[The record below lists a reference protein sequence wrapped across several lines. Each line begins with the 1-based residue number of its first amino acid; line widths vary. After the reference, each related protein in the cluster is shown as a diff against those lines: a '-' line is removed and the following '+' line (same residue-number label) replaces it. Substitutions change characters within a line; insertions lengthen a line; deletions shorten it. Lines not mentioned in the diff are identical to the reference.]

1 MADQDTDNGAIE
13 NDDAAFEARI
23 VSQYIRDLS
32 FESPSIDRA
41 LDGPGENPNLELEV
55 NVNARSMRNN
65 MFQSEIEF
73 KAHAVDDGG
82 TIYQLEATYGGVFQV
97 GPVPREALE
106 PFLLVNCP
114 SMLFPFPAPA
124 GRRSDPRGRLPALVP
139 RSDRLRRTLC
149 EPQAARGGRGPR
161 RRQCHELRCVRPAA
175 GPRAFPRDRIECGPT
190 RQSGRMVPSSSER
203 P

>member
-1 MADQDTDNGAIE
+1 MAEQETDNTAIE

-23 VSQYIRDLS
+23 ISQYIRDLS

-41 LDGPGENPNLELEV
+41 LEGPRKNPNLELEV
-55 NVNARSMRNN
+55 NVNARSMRDS

-97 GPVPREALE
+97 GPLPREALE

-114 SMLFPFPAPA
+114 SMLFPF
-124 GRRSDPRGRLPALVP
+124 
-139 RSDRLRRTLC
+139 LRRLVADLTR
-149 EPQAARGGRGPR
+149 EGGFPPLFLDPIDFGALYVN
-161 RRQCHELRCVRPAA
+161 RRQLLESQPP
-175 GPRAFPRDRIECGPT
+175 GGDNP
-190 RQSGRMVPSSSER
+190 MN
-203 P
+203 

>member
-1 MADQDTDNGAIE
+1 MADQERDNGAVQNE
-13 NDDAAFEARI
+13 EATFEARI

-55 NVNARSMRNN
+55 NVNARSMREG

-97 GPVPREALE
+97 GPSPREALE

-114 SMLFPFPAPA
+114 SMLFPF
-124 GRRSDPRGRLPALVP
+124 
-139 RSDRLRRTLC
+139 LRRLVADLTREGGFPPLFLD
-149 EPQAARGGRGPR
+149 PIDFGALYVNRKQRGEG
-161 RRQCHELRCVRPAA
+161 
-175 GPRAFPRDRIECGPT
+175 
-190 RQSGRMVPSSSER
+190 QSSTTGDLLN
-203 P
+203 

>member
-1 MADQDTDNGAIE
+1 MAEQDTDNTAIE

-23 VSQYIRDLS
+23 ISQYIRDLS

-41 LDGPGENPNLELEV
+41 LEGPRKNPNLELEV
-55 NVNARSMRNN
+55 NVNARSMRDS

-97 GPVPREALE
+97 GPLPREALE

-114 SMLFPFPAPA
+114 SMLFPF
-124 GRRSDPRGRLPALVP
+124 
-139 RSDRLRRTLC
+139 LRRLVADLTR
-149 EPQAARGGRGPR
+149 EGGFPPLFLDPIDFGALYVN
-161 RRQCHELRCVRPAA
+161 RRQLLQTQPPGGDNA
-175 GPRAFPRDRIECGPT
+175 
-190 RQSGRMVPSSSER
+190 MN
-203 P
+203 

>member
-1 MADQDTDNGAIE
+1 MAEQDTDNTAIE

-23 VSQYIRDLS
+23 ISQYIRDLS

-41 LDGPGENPNLELEV
+41 LEGPRKNPNLELEV
-55 NVNARSMRNN
+55 NVNARSMRDS

-97 GPVPREALE
+97 GPLPREALE

-114 SMLFPFPAPA
+114 SMLFPF
-124 GRRSDPRGRLPALVP
+124 
-139 RSDRLRRTLC
+139 LRRLVADLTR
-149 EPQAARGGRGPR
+149 EGGFPPLFLDPIDFGALYVN
-161 RRQCHELRCVRPAA
+161 RRQLLESQPP
-175 GPRAFPRDRIECGPT
+175 GGDNP
-190 RQSGRMVPSSSER
+190 MN
-203 P
+203 

>member
-1 MADQDTDNGAIE
+1 MAEDDNQAAVETDE
-13 NDDAAFEARI
+13 TAFEARI

-41 LDGPGENPNLELEV
+41 LDGPGKNPNLELEV
-55 NVNARSMRNN
+55 NVNARSIREN

-97 GPVPREALE
+97 NSLPREALE

-114 SMLFPFPAPA
+114 SMLFPF
-124 GRRSDPRGRLPALVP
+124 
-139 RSDRLRRTLC
+139 LRRLVADLTR
-149 EPQAARGGRGPR
+149 EGG
-161 RRQCHELRCVRPAA
+161 
-175 GPRAFPRDRIECGPT
+175 FPPLFLDPIDFGALYVNRKQHKEGEAPG
-190 RQSGRMVPSSSER
+190 SGNLMN
-203 P
+203 

>member
-1 MADQDTDNGAIE
+1 MDEADNNATVETDE
-13 NDDAAFEARI
+13 TAFEARI

-41 LDGPGENPNLELEV
+41 LEGPGKNPNLELEV
-55 NVNARSMRNN
+55 NVNARSIREN

-97 GPVPREALE
+97 KSLPREALE

-114 SMLFPFPAPA
+114 SMLFPF
-124 GRRSDPRGRLPALVP
+124 
-139 RSDRLRRTLC
+139 LRRLVADLTREGGFPPLFLDPIDFGALYLSRKQRNEGEGNGSDTLM
-149 EPQAARGGRGPR
+149 
-161 RRQCHELRCVRPAA
+161 H
-175 GPRAFPRDRIECGPT
+175 
-190 RQSGRMVPSSSER
+190 
-203 P
+203 